1 MRILFRPIFH
11 KQLISCI
18 DEIESSECRIANPKM
33 VLKRAFFTFFM
44 IAMFTGMMCKGV
56 FLIPAVFFIVCTV
69 FYGYLLFRL
78 SRVLEFSV
86 IKALLIILAFLCGAV
101 IAGIGIREGVML
113 LWDKYGWYIMQ

>member
-1 MRILFRPIFH
+1 MFRPIFH

-33 VLKRAFFTFFM
+33 VLKRAFFTFFVL
-44 IAMFTGMMCKGV
+44 AMLTGMMCKGV

-78 SRVLEFSV
+78 SRVLEFS
-86 IKALLIILAFLCGAV
+86 F
-101 IAGIGIREGVML
+101 M
-113 LWDKYGWYIMQ
+113 